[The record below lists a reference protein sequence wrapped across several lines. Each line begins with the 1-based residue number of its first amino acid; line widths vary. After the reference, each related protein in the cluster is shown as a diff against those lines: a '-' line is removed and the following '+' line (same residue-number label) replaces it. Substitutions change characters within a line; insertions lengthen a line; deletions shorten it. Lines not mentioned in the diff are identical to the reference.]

1 MFLCIDKNPLLLLLL
16 LGIFA
21 YSLNA
26 HDTRKSCD
34 NISCETNKMCDSNNN
49 SCGKKSQ
56 RCDTDKKIAI
66 LTTEVVGA
74 KTKVAIL
81 RAS

>member
-49 SCGKKSQ
+49 SCGKKSKS
-56 RCDTDKKIAI
+56 CDTNTKVAI
-66 LTTEVVGA
+66 PTTEVVVP